1 MSPITAALMRW
12 YRRHRRPL
20 PWREIADPYAVWVSE
35 VMLQQTQV
43 ATVVPYYRRFMA
55 AFPDVALLA
64 AADQQQVLK
73 LWEGLGYYSRARN
86 LHKAAARIMSLHGG
100 YFPESF
106 DDVRALPGV
115 GDYIAS
121 AVGSIAYGQPHA
133 VVDGNVKRVLARMFE
148 IDHPVN
154 RSDAHPVF
162 KTRATALLDRRDPG
176 TFNQAMMELGALV
189 CQPRQPF
196 CGQCP
201 VSGHCGAFINGT
213 TGEFPKRQI
222 KSPTPRIAVA
232 VGVVFKGDKVLI
244 VQRPGEALLGG
255 LWEFPGGRVAD
266 GERAADA
273 CVRLIAGKTGIRI
286 ARLTSLTEAHH
297 TYTHF
302 RIHMQVFACIW
313 AGGRVRRSGPSAHA
327 WVTIPGLDRYPFHK
341 ANLKLF
347 DAVRL
352 VRP

>member
-1 MSPITAALMRW
+1 MRW
-12 YRRHRRPL
+12 YRRNRRNL
-20 PWREIADPYAVWVSE
+20 PWRETADPYAIWVSE

-43 ATVVPYYRRFMA
+43 ATVVPYYLRFMA
-55 AFPDVALLA
+55 TFPNVAALA

-86 LHKAAARIMSLHGG
+86 LHKAAARIMSVHGG
-100 YFPESF
+100 RFPESI

-121 AVGSIAYGQPHA
+121 AVVSIVYGQPHA
-133 VVDGNVKRVLARMFE
+133 VVDGNVKRVLARLFE

-162 KTRATALLDRRDPG
+162 KARATALLDRWDPA
-176 TFNQAMMELGALV
+176 TFNQAIMELGALV
-189 CQPRQPF
+189 CQPRKPF

-201 VSGHCGAFINGT
+201 VSGRCGAFRNGT
-213 TGEFPKRQI
+213 TADFPRRQA
-222 KSPTPRIAVA
+222 KQPTPKIAVA
-232 VGVVFKGDKVLI
+232 VGVVFKAGKVLI

-255 LWEFPGGRVAD
+255 LWEFPGGRVGG
-266 GERAADA
+266 GESAAEA
-273 CVRLIAGKTGIRI
+273 CVRHIATKTGIRVG
-286 ARLTSLTEAHH
+286 RPKTLTEARH

-302 RIHMQVFACIW
+302 RIHMQVFVCRW
-313 AGGRVRRSGPSAHA
+313 LGGRVRRSGPAAHA
-327 WVTIPGLDRYPFHK
+327 WVTIAELDRYPFHK

-347 DAVRL
+347 EAVRL
-352 VRP
+352 VQP